1 MPRVRCQAHG
11 SRNSRTRNTPVFFSS
26 WPTILFQL
34 DFRVLITR
42 RDLTRRSLGS
52 LPFHPVSPFYCG
64 SFPRRYIPEPCLKGP
79 RECPTPMA
87 PARLMAMALPI
98 AMVLHTLGT
107 SGKRRTL
114 PELSSA
120 QHPTVRLQ
128 VHPYIR
134 PNLLHTICHS
144 RGYRCSVFP
153 MYGRIDQSRE
163 HKEQHQVGTR
173 GPHHDHVLI
182 YHAIHRV

>member
-1 MPRVRCQAHG
+1 MPSTWKSKFPDEEHPRVFLFLAYH
-11 SRNSRTRNTPVFFSS
+11 TFSIGLS
-26 WPTILFQL
+26 CAYNPQRLVPPISGISSLSPCVPILL
-34 DFRVLITR
+34 
-42 RDLTRRSLGS
+42 
-52 LPFHPVSPFYCG
+52 G

-87 PARLMAMALPI
+87 LARLMAM
-98 AMVLHTLGT
+98 VRHTLGT

-182 YHAIHRV
+182 YHAIHRI